1 MMARRMKKETNRE
14 EKIREA
20 FRVFDKSGIGFVSA
34 AELRQVMNNLGER
47 LTDKEVDKMI
57 RKADIDGDGQ
67 INYEEFLSLI
77 SSEISDDESQ
87 DYIPA
92 IESSLEPGSGSS
104 VQLNRTWP
112 FGHNP
117 KDQEM
122 SEDPRL
128 FRSSSQETKEILDSR
143 IQATPFRSSPKK
155 RVVSKR
161 TWTIC
166 IIAAAA
172 VGVGLIAI
180 FDWLTT

>member
-92 IESSLEPGSGSS
+92 IESSLEPGSGS
-104 VQLNRTWP
+104 
-112 FGHNP
+112 
-117 KDQEM
+117 
-122 SEDPRL
+122 
-128 FRSSSQETKEILDSR
+128 
-143 IQATPFRSSPKK
+143 
-155 RVVSKR
+155 
-161 TWTIC
+161 
-166 IIAAAA
+166 
-172 VGVGLIAI
+172 
-180 FDWLTT
+180 